1 MQISTDTARGE
12 TGDQAR
18 TFELQIKPLLEGAF
32 GLAYSMLRDRGAA
45 EDAVQEAAIKAWRG
59 VERLRSDAALRPWF
73 FAIVANQCR
82 DARRVRRPTFV
93 GLSDAPEPI
102 QGDHADQVV
111 RDLDLDRALALLPP
125 EQSALLFL
133 RFHLDL
139 PPSQIAAVL
148 HWRAGGLQL
157 PLPPPPP
164 PPVAH
169 CTHRP
174 PPLSPTTDSP
184 TSAPPP

>member
-1 MQISTDTARGE
+1 MHVSSDTARGE

-18 TFELQIKPLLEGAF
+18 TFELLIEPLLEGAF

-59 VERLRSDAALRPWF
+59 VEHLRSDASLRPWF

-93 GLSDAPEPI
+93 GLGDAAEPI

-111 RDLDLDRALALLPP
+111 RDLDLERALALLPP

-148 HWRAGGLQL
+148 HWRVGTVKSRL
-157 PLPPPPP
+157 
-164 PPVAH
+164 
-169 CTHRP
+169 HRTLRKLEAELEP
-174 PPLSPTTDSP
+174 SPTEMSP
-184 TSAPPP
+184 